1 MSIGAPQYRNS
12 NTETLGG
19 GKTLVV
25 GDALVQ
31 FLDPGGS
38 GRTVVLPAVADGL
51 MCVIANRADGSEV
64 ITVNDADGNTIA
76 TPTQNET
83 VTVWCDG
90 TNWAGSVGDDA

>member
-1 MSIGAPQYRNS
+1 MSIGAPQYNDT
-12 NTETLGG
+12 NTETLSG

-25 GDALVQ
+25 NDALVQ

-38 GRTVVLPAVADGL
+38 GRTVVLPALADGL
-51 MCVIANRADGSEV
+51 RVVIANRADGSEV
-64 ITVNDADGNTIA
+64 ITINDAAGNTIA

-83 VTVWCDG
+83 ATVWCDG